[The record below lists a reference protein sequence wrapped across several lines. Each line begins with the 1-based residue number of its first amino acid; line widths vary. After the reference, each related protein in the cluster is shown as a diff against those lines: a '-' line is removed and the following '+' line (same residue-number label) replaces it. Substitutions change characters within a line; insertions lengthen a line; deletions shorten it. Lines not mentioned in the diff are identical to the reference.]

1 VKYAGRS
8 LTTSVFTTLDKHLVY
23 VSQFDNYAS
32 GKAYLDAVLK
42 DPALSRW
49 LPQPEERIMLATAT
63 NFRIAFTQ
71 RRFND
76 YVRYYRANIAQ
87 WLTERP

>member
-1 VKYAGRS
+1 MARAA
-8 LTTSVFTTLDKHLVY
+8 L
-23 VSQFDNYAS
+23 AA
-32 GKAYLDAVLK
+32 KA
-42 DPALSRW
+42 
-49 LPQPEERIMLATAT
+49 PEERRERIMLATAT

-76 YVRYYRANIAQ
+76 YVRYYRAHIAQ